1 MKKIGLLLILTLLL
15 VSLAVPVLADG
26 SDGDVVI
33 WGDNYVLEED
43 EKING
48 DLLVY
53 GGNVTLKDGSE
64 VKGDTTVFGGNL
76 TLSGEVKGDVTVWGG
91 NVKLASSAE
100 VRGRVMSVGGN
111 IDRDAG
117 ADVRGDEIEGLPFEI
132 PAVPKPPNPPKP
144 PMPPKP
150 PEIPDIPV
158 HRSGGSG
165 FLSRVSGFFRSV
177 FGLMLMMVLGI
188 LVVVFIPRHTETVA
202 ETMVK
207 APGKCFVSGL
217 VSLVGGSIALAVL
230 ATIGSILTVTICL
243 APLGLAMF
251 LPILVAGIALLFG
264 WIAAGLLLGT
274 KVLRALKHSEPTP
287 VAAVAVGILIL
298 NLISFI
304 PCIGWFI
311 ALAAVLWSLGAVVQS
326 LFGTRPWQASSASP
340 SAEEPKAEEL
350 EDYDPRMD
358 QL

>member
-15 VSLAVPVLADG
+15 VSLAAPILADG

-33 WGDNYVLEED
+33 WGDNYVLEADQEI
-43 EKING
+43 KG

-53 GGNVTLKDGSE
+53 GGNVTLKGGSE
-64 VKGDTTVFGGNL
+64 VKGDVTVFGGNL

-91 NVKLASSAE
+91 DVKITSDAKI
-100 VRGRVMSVGGN
+100 RGRVMSVGGD

-132 PAVPKPPNPPKP
+132 PSVPKPPNPPR
-144 PMPPKP
+144 P
-150 PEIPDIPV
+150 PEIPNIPME
-158 HRSGGSG
+158 RSGGSG
-165 FLSRVSGFFRSV
+165 FLNRVSGFFRSV
-177 FGLMLMMVLGI
+177 FGIALMVVLGI

-230 ATIGSILTVTICL
+230 AIIGSILTVTICL

-274 KVLRALKHSEPTP
+274 KVLRAIKHKEPTP

-298 NLISFI
+298 NLISFV

-311 ALAAVLWSLGAVVQS
+311 SLAAVMWSLGAVVQS
-326 LFGTRPWQASSASP
+326 LFGTRPWKDLSASTG
-340 SAEEPKAEEL
+340 ADEPKAEEL

>member
-15 VSLAVPVLADG
+15 VSLAAPVLADG

-33 WGDNYVLEED
+33 WGDNYVLEAGE
-43 EKING
+43 EIKG

-53 GGNVTLKDGSE
+53 GGNVTLKAESG
-64 VKGDTTVFGGNL
+64 VHGDVTVFGGNL
-76 TLSGEVKGDVTVWGG
+76 TLLGEVKGDVTVWGG
-91 NVKLASSAE
+91 NVKIQSGAQ

-117 ADVRGDEIEGLPFEI
+117 ADVRGGEIEGLPFEMPAI
-132 PAVPKPPNPPKP
+132 PKPPKP
-144 PMPPKP
+144 PSPPSPPKP
-150 PEIPDIPV
+150 PEIPSIPV
-158 HRSGGSG
+158 ERSGGNG
-165 FLSRVSGFFRSV
+165 FLNQVGGFFRSV
-177 FGLMLMMVLGI
+177 FGIMLMVVLGI

-202 ETMVK
+202 EAMVK

-217 VSLVGGSIALAVL
+217 ISLVGGSIALAVL

-243 APLGLAMF
+243 APIGLAMF

-274 KVLRALKHSEPTP
+274 KVLRALNHKEPTP

-326 LFGTRPWQASSASP
+326 LFGTRPWSGTSDSP
-340 SAEEPKAEEL
+340 SADEPKAEEL

>member
-1 MKKIGLLLILTLLL
+1 MKKIVLLLLMTLLL
-15 VSLAVPVLADG
+15 VSLAAPVLADG
-26 SDGDVVI
+26 PDGDVVI
-33 WGDNYVLEED
+33 WGDNYVLEEGQ
-43 EKING
+43 EIKG

-64 VKGDTTVFGGNL
+64 VKGDVTVFGGNL

-91 NVKLASSAE
+91 DVKITSDAE
-100 VRGRVMSVGGN
+100 IRGRVMSVGGD
-111 IDRDAG
+111 IDRDPG

-132 PAVPKPPNPPKP
+132 PAVPKPPKP
-144 PMPPKP
+144 PNPPKP
-150 PEIPDIPV
+150 PEIPSIPV
-158 HRSGGSG
+158 ERSEGSG

-177 FGLMLMMVLGI
+177 FGIMLMVVLGI
-188 LVVVFIPRHTETVA
+188 LVVVFIPRHTEAVA
-202 ETMVK
+202 ETMIK

-217 VSLVGGSIALAVL
+217 ISLVGGSIALAVL
-230 ATIGSILTVTICL
+230 ASIGALLTVTICL
-243 APLGLAMF
+243 APIGLALF

-274 KVLRALKHSEPTP
+274 KVLRALKHKEPTP

-298 NLISFI
+298 NLISFV
-304 PCIGWFI
+304 PCIGWLI
-311 ALAAVLWSLGAVVQS
+311 SLAAVLWSLGAVVQS
-326 LFGTRPWQASSASP
+326 LFGTRPWQDPSASP
-340 SAEEPKAEEL
+340 SADEPQAEEL